1 VKDMDNKEELLN
13 VNDVADIENEGVNA
27 KKKSRSSLRRA
38 LRDPSL
44 FKGTRINEKTLK

>member
-1 VKDMDNKEELLN
+1 MDNKEELLN

-27 KKKSRSSLRRA
+27 KKSRSSLRRA